1 MSTTLTPPTLR
12 VPGTL
17 AVAVAEMQQR
27 LVNYELAQSAFVN
40 AAHAYAEHDAVSSRM
55 RIVAVDRLIK
65 SGMGKT
71 DAKDSP
77 RLDPEYAA
85 HGDMLTKLGHDKMMC
100 ETESNIAKARLEVSM
115 ATVRAFT
122 FGYGD
127 VVP

>member
-1 MSTTLTPPTLR
+1 MTAISTPPSLR

-27 LVNYELAQSAFVN
+27 LVNYELAQSAFVK

-55 RIVAVDRLIK
+55 RILAVDRLIK

-85 HGDMLTKLGHDKMMC
+85 HGDTLTKLGHEKALC
-100 ETESNIAKARLEVSM
+100 EAELNIAKARLEVSM

-122 FGYGD
+122 FGTMELGS
-127 VVP
+127 